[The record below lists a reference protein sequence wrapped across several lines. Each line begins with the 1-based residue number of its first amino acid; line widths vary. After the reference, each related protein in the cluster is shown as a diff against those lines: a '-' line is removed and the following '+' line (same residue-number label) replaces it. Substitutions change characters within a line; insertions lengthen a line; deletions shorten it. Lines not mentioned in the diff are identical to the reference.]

1 MSRPIRFIPE
11 DGSLV
16 EITCRTD
23 QGRYLLRLDPVIDDI
38 LLGVLGR
45 DIDYLYESRLP
56 GETEPVQDIHFH
68 PAEPRSARLIVEWR
82 H

>member
-1 MSRPIRFIPE
+1 MSRPLRFIPE
-11 DGSLV
+11 GGSLV

-23 QGRYLLRLDPVIDDI
+23 QGRYLLRPDPVIDDI